1 MKQNVKVQGRMQPEN
16 ILICGRG
23 GGLWQPTGLL
33 FQGSNKAALVSQ
45 HNVFTQRRSI
55 FPHPSGD
62 QVCLQIS
69 RFSQSEDLSG
79 AM

>member
-1 MKQNVKVQGRMQPEN
+1 MAADW
-16 ILICGRG
+16 L
-23 GGLWQPTGLL
+23 
-33 FQGSNKAALVSQ
+33 SNKAALVSQ

-79 AM
+79 VM